1 MPSHKSPFGNAND
14 RTFVLVFS
22 KFDKHMNV
30 QTLRY
35 AAFAL
40 LFFCLNLNALQ
51 AQSPDPNLANQ
62 YFSDG
67 EFEKA
72 ASLYGQLVD
81 KERRSDYYFTRY
93 IDCLAKLEK
102 WDEAEK
108 SVKKQIKE
116 QPENNTLYVIYGN
129 IFEEQDKNVEA
140 ELQYNRAIDKLEA
153 DYATVIRLA
162 NLFLSDSKYD
172 FAIKTY
178 QRGAVLLKDANRFAY
193 NLGDLYRRKGEPVKM
208 TEQYLNALA
217 ADPGKLPSLQTIFAR
232 SLGAEDIAE
241 LQTQLYARI
250 QENENPDYVELL
262 AWSFVQRKDFKSALR
277 QYKALDKRLG
287 ENGQRIMRVADEAAE
302 ARDYDAAIAAYEYVI
317 TDKGQTSPFFY
328 DAKREAMQCR
338 RRKITEGFNYT
349 QQDLTTLET
358 EYESFLTQYGK
369 SNLSSSIIL
378 QLADLEAVY
387 LRNLPK
393 AIALLEELKQ
403 VPGIRPDVLAR
414 LKINLGD
421 YYMMNGDVWE
431 STLLYSQVDKAYKED
446 TIGQEARFKNAR
458 LSYFNGDFQW
468 AQAQFDVLKA
478 STSKLIA
485 NDALDLSVFIMD
497 NLNLDTTS
505 DAISLYA
512 SAELL
517 VLQNRYD
524 EAFLK
529 LDTLARNFP
538 EHSLQDDILYL
549 EARIWDKQR
558 DYAKA
563 LPLYQQVAEKY
574 KEDIRADNALYAMA
588 QIYELKLNDLE
599 KAKEIY
605 EKIFMDYSGSVFAV
619 DARKRFRILRGDKVQ

>member
-1 MPSHKSPFGNAND
+1 MIHS
-14 RTFVLVFS
+14 
-22 KFDKHMNV
+22 
-30 QTLRY
+30 LRI
-35 AAFAL
+35 AFFAL
-40 LFFCLNLNALQ
+40 FFLGLHTTVLH
-51 AQSPDPNLANQ
+51 AQNPDPNLANQ

-72 ASLYGQLVD
+72 ATVYGQLLD
-81 KERRSDYYFTRY
+81 REPRSDYYFTKY
-93 IDCLAKLEK
+93 IDCLSKLTK
-102 WDEAEK
+102 WDDAEK
-108 SVKKQIKE
+108 AVKKQLKA
-116 QPENNTLYVIYGN
+116 QPENNTLYVTYGS
-129 IFEEQDKNVEA
+129 IFEEQGKNAEA
-140 ELQYNRAIDKLEA
+140 SVQYQRAIDKMA
-153 DYATVIRLA
+153 SDYAAVIRLA
-162 NLFLSDSKYD
+162 NMFLNDSKYD
-172 FAIKTY
+172 LAIKTY
-178 QRGAVLLKDANRFAY
+178 ERGATLTKDPNRFSY

-208 TEQYLNALA
+208 TEQYLNSLA
-217 ADPGKLPSLQTIFAR
+217 TDPGKLPSIQTIFAR
-232 SLGAEDIAE
+232 TLAPEDFTE
-241 LQTQLYARI
+241 LQTQLYARL
-250 QENENPDYVELL
+250 QENENPDFIELL
-262 AWSFVQRKDFKSALR
+262 AWSFVQRRDFKSALR

-287 ENGQRIMRVADEAAE
+287 ENGQRVMRVADEAAE
-302 ARDYDAAIAAYEYVI
+302 AKDFDTAIAAYEYVI
-317 TDKGQTSPFFY
+317 TEKGQSSPFFY

-349 QQDLTTLET
+349 QQDLLTLEI
-358 EYESFLTQYGK
+358 EYEAFLNQYGK
-369 SNLSSSIIL
+369 SNLSSTIVM

-403 VPGIRPDVLAR
+403 MPGIRPDVLAR
-414 LKINLGD
+414 LKISLGD
-421 YYMMNGDVWE
+421 YYLMHGDIWE

-512 SAELL
+512 AAELL

-549 EARIWDKQR
+549 KAQIWDKQR
-558 DYAKA
+558 NYDKA
-563 LPLYQQVAEKY
+563 IPLYLEVADKY
-574 KEDIRADNALYAMA
+574 KDDIRADNALYALA
-588 QIYELKLNDLE
+588 QIYELKLNDPE
-599 KAKEIY
+599 KAKDVY
-605 EKIFMDYSGSVFAV
+605 EKIFMNYSGSVFAV
-619 DARKRFRILRGDKVQ
+619 DARKRFRILRGDKIQ

>member
-1 MPSHKSPFGNAND
+1 
-14 RTFVLVFS
+14 
-22 KFDKHMNV
+22 MNV
-30 QTLRY
+30 FLLRN

-40 LFFCLNLNALQ
+40 LFFGLNLSVLQ

-72 ASLYGQLVD
+72 ATLYGQLVE

-93 IDCLAKLEK
+93 IDCLSKLEK
-102 WDEAEK
+102 WEEAEK
-108 SVKKQIKE
+108 AVKKQIKD
-116 QPENNTLYVIYGN
+116 QPENNTLYVTYGSIY
-129 IFEEQDKNVEA
+129 EEQGKEA
-140 ELQYNRAIDKLEA
+140 EASAQYERAIDKMA
-153 DYATVIRLA
+153 SDYAAVIRLA
-162 NLFLSDSKYD
+162 NMFLNDSKYD
-172 FAIKTY
+172 LAIKTY
-178 QRGAVLLKDANRFAY
+178 ERGATLTKDPNRFAY

-208 TEQYLNALA
+208 TEQYLNSLA

-232 SLGAEDIAE
+232 SLGTEDITE

-287 ENGQRIMRVADEAAE
+287 ETGQRIMRVADEAAE

-317 TDKGQTSPFFY
+317 LEKGQTSPFFY

-338 RRKITEGFNYT
+338 RRKITEGFTYT
-349 QQDLTTLET
+349 QQDLTTLES
-358 EYESFLTQYGK
+358 EYEAFLAQYGK
-369 SNLSSSIIL
+369 SHLSASIIL
-378 QLADLEAVY
+378 QLADLEALY

-393 AIALLEELKQ
+393 AIALLEELKAM
-403 VPGIRPDVLAR
+403 PGIRPDNQAR

-421 YYMMNGDVWE
+421 YYLMNGDIWE

-468 AQAQFDVLKA
+468 AQAQFDILKA
-478 STSKLIA
+478 STSKLIS

-512 SAELL
+512 AAELL
-517 VLQNRYD
+517 VLQNRFD

-529 LDTLARNFP
+529 LDTLATGFP

-549 EARIWDKQR
+549 KARIWDKQR

-563 LPLYQQVAEKY
+563 IPLYQEVAEKY
-574 KEDIRADNALYAMA
+574 KEDIRADNSLYALA
-588 QIYELKLNDLE
+588 QIYELKMNDLE

-605 EKIFMDYSGSVFAV
+605 EKIFLDYSGSVYAV

>member
-1 MPSHKSPFGNAND
+1 MTIPTLRKAV
-14 RTFVLVFS
+14 FVLW
-22 KFDKHMNV
+22 
-30 QTLRY
+30 
-35 AAFAL
+35 
-40 LFFCLNLNALQ
+40 LFGLGLPVLQ
-51 AQSPDPNLANQ
+51 AQTPDPNLANQ

-72 ASLYGQLVD
+72 ATLYGQLVE

-93 IDCLAKLEK
+93 IDCLVKLEK

-116 QPENNTLYVIYGN
+116 QPENNTLFVVYGALL
-129 IFEEQDKNVEA
+129 EEQGKENEA
-140 ELQYNRAIDKLEA
+140 NAQYERAIEKMA
-153 DYATVIRLA
+153 TDYSAVLRLA
-162 NLFLSDSKYD
+162 NMFLNESKYD
-172 FAIKTY
+172 LAIKTY
-178 QRGAVLLKDANRFAY
+178 ERGTTLTRDPNRFAY

-208 TEQYLNALA
+208 TEQYLNSLA

-232 SLGAEDIAE
+232 SLGAEDIVE

-287 ENGQRIMRVADEAAE
+287 ESGQRIMRVADEAAE
-302 ARDYDAAIAAYEYVI
+302 ARDYEAAIAAYEYVMAE
-317 TDKGQTSPFFY
+317 KGQTSPFFY

-338 RRKITEGFNYT
+338 RRKITEGFSYT
-349 QQDLTTLET
+349 QQDLSTLEA
-358 EYESFLTQYGK
+358 EYEAFLNQYGK
-369 SNLSSSIIL
+369 SHLSASIIM
-378 QLADLEAVY
+378 QLADLEALY

-403 VPGIRPDVLAR
+403 MPGLRPPVLAR

-421 YYMMNGDVWE
+421 YYLMNSDIWE
-431 STLLYSQVDKAYKED
+431 STLLYSQVDKAFKED

-512 SAELL
+512 AAELL
-517 VLQNRYD
+517 VLQNRFE

-529 LDTLARNFP
+529 LDTLASGFP
-538 EHSLQDDILYL
+538 EHSLQDDIFFLK
-549 EARIWDKQR
+549 ARIWDKQR
-558 DYAKA
+558 DYMKA
-563 LPLYQQVAEKY
+563 IPLYTEVAEKY
-574 KEDIRADNALYAMA
+574 KDDIRADNSLYALA
-588 QIYELKLNDLE
+588 QIYELKMKDLE

-605 EKIFMDYSGSVFAV
+605 EKIFLDYSGSVFAV

>member
-1 MPSHKSPFGNAND
+1 
-14 RTFVLVFS
+14 
-22 KFDKHMNV
+22 MNV

-35 AAFAL
+35 VAFVL
-40 LFFCLNLNALQ
+40 LFFGLNLNGLQ

-72 ASLYGQLVD
+72 ATLYGQLVE

-93 IDCLAKLEK
+93 IDCLSKLEK
-102 WDEAEK
+102 WAEAEK
-108 SVKKQIKE
+108 AVKKQIKE
-116 QPENNTLYVIYGN
+116 QPENNTLYVAYGS
-129 IFEEQDKNVEA
+129 IFEEQGKDAEA
-140 ELQYNRAIDKLEA
+140 KVQYERAIDKMA
-153 DYATVIRLA
+153 TDYAAVIRLA
-162 NLFLSDSKYD
+162 NLFLNDSKYD
-172 FAIKTY
+172 LAIKTY
-178 QRGAVLLKDANRFAY
+178 ERGAVLTKDPNRFAY

-208 TEQYLNALA
+208 TEQYLNSLA

-232 SLGAEDIAE
+232 TLAPEDFTE

-250 QENENPDYVELL
+250 QENENPDFVELL

-287 ENGQRIMRVADEAAE
+287 ESGQRIMRVADEAAE
-302 ARDYDAAIAAYEYVI
+302 AKDFDAAIAAYEYVI
-317 TDKGQTSPFFY
+317 TEKGESSPFFY
-328 DAKREAMQCR
+328 DAKREGMQCR
-338 RRKITEGFNYT
+338 RRKITEGYNYT
-349 QQDLTTLET
+349 QQDLVTLET
-358 EYESFLTQYGK
+358 EYEAFLTQYGK
-369 SNLSSSIIL
+369 NNLSSSIIM

-393 AIALLEELKQ
+393 AISLLEGLKTM
-403 VPGIRPDVLAR
+403 PGIRPDALAR
-414 LKINLGD
+414 LKISLGD
-421 YYMMNGDVWE
+421 YYLMNGEIWE
-431 STLLYSQVDKAYKED
+431 STLLYSQVDKAFKED

-468 AQAQFDVLKA
+468 AQAQFDILKA

-512 SAELL
+512 AAELL
-517 VLQNRYD
+517 VLQNRFD

-529 LDTLARNFP
+529 LETLARNFP
-538 EHSLQDDILYL
+538 DHSLQDDILYL
-549 EARIWDKQR
+549 KGRIWEKQR

-563 LPLYQQVAEKY
+563 IPLYEEVAEKY
-574 KEDIRADNALYAMA
+574 KEDIRADNALYALA

-599 KAKEIY
+599 KAKAIY
-605 EKIFMDYSGSVFAV
+605 EKIFLDYSGSVFAV
-619 DARKRFRILRGDKVQ
+619 DARKQFRILRGDKVQ